1 MENKH
6 ECYIGLWYY
15 AEGAEMKTLREILE
29 AIARHNAKFEWDE
42 TSKRIWEELG
52 AVRYSFNDLFDLRR
66 NRLPLCRFNYCPVCG
81 AKIDWKEIKQKC
93 QSKEASITKDNR

>member
-15 AEGAEMKTLREILE
+15 DEGAEMKTLREILE
-29 AIARHNAKFEWDE
+29 AIVQHNALFELDE
-42 TSKRIWEELG
+42 QSKYILKALG
-52 AVRYSFNDLFDLRR
+52 ATRYSFNDLFDLRR
-66 NRLPLCRFNYCPVCG
+66 NRLPLCRFHYCPVCG

-93 QSKEASITKDNR
+93 QQKTK

>member
-15 AEGAEMKTLREILE
+15 CEGAEMKTLREILE
-29 AIARHNAKFEWDE
+29 EIVQHNAIFELDE
-42 TSKRIWEELG
+42 QSAYILKELG

-66 NRLPLCRFNYCPVCG
+66 NRLPLCRFHYCPVCG

-93 QSKEASITKDNR
+93 QQKTK